1 VRFKMAQNYKI
12 IVEYDG
18 SNYSGWQIQKN
29 TSQTIQQKLEQTLS
43 KINKNRVQITGAGRT
58 DAGVHAAGQ
67 TANFFLDVDI
77 PLAKIPIAL
86 NTELPDDIICKKAE
100 KVDQDF
106 HARYDARGKKY
117 RYRIL
122 NSNFNSVFVRNFVY
136 NVYKKL
142 DLELM
147 QKAANIFE
155 GCHDFASFC
164 AAGSSVESTVR
175 EIYSLD
181 VYTAE
186 DAEIWIDVVGN
197 GFLYNMIRIL
207 AGTLIE
213 TGLGKRTLPEL
224 EDILQSCDRNN
235 AGFTA
240 PAQGLTLMKV
250 LYD

>member
-1 VRFKMAQNYKI
+1 Q
-12 IVEYDG
+12 
-18 SNYSGWQIQKN
+18 N
-29 TSQTIQQKLEQTLS
+29 TSKTIQQKVEEALI
-43 KINKNRVQITGAGRT
+43 KINQKKVSIIGSGRT

-86 NTELPDDIICKKAE
+86 NTELPADIICKKAE
-100 KVDQDF
+100 KVDKNF
-106 HARYDARGKKY
+106 HSRYDARGKKY

-136 NVYKKL
+136 NVYKSL
-142 DLELM
+142 DLKLM
-147 QKAANIFE
+147 QKAAIIFE
-155 GCHDFASFC
+155 GCHDFAAFC
-164 AAGSSVESTVR
+164 AAGSSVKSTVR

-181 VYTAE
+181 IYAA
-186 DAEIWIDVVGN
+186 DNNEIWIDVVGN

-213 TGLGKRTLPEL
+213 TGLGKRTLSEL
-224 EDILQSCDRNN
+224 KYILQSCDRNN

-240 PAQGLTLMKV
+240 PAQGLTLMEV
-250 LYD
+250 FYN

>member
-1 VRFKMAQNYKI
+1 MKQNYKI
-12 IVEYDG
+12 IIEYDG

-29 TSQTIQQKLEQTLS
+29 TSQTIQQKLENALT
-43 KINKNRVQITGAGRT
+43 KINKKRVRITGAGRT

-77 PLAKIPIAL
+77 PPHKIPIAL
-86 NTELPDDIICKKAE
+86 NSELPADIICKKAE
-100 KVDQDF
+100 KVEEDF

-142 DLELM
+142 DIKIM
-147 QKAANIFE
+147 QKAANVFV
-155 GCHDFASFC
+155 GSHDFAAFC

-181 VYTAE
+181 LYAA
-186 DAEIWIDVVGN
+186 DNGEIWIDVMGN

-213 TGLGKRTLPEL
+213 TGLGKRSLSEMKY
-224 EDILQSCDRNN
+224 ILQSCDRNN

-240 PAQGLTLMKV
+240 PAQGLTLLEV
-250 LYD
+250 FYG

>member
-1 VRFKMAQNYKI
+1 MKQNYKI

-29 TSQTIQQKLEQTLS
+29 TRQTIQQKLEEALT
-43 KINKNRVQITGAGRT
+43 KINKKRVQVTGAGRT

-77 PLAKIPIAL
+77 PTEKIPIAL
-86 NTELPDDIICKKAE
+86 NTELPADIICKKAI
-100 KVDQDF
+100 KVEADF

-136 NVYKKL
+136 NVYQKL
-142 DLELM
+142 DLKVM
-147 QKAANIFE
+147 QRAAKIFE
-155 GCHDFASFC
+155 GSHDFASFC
-164 AAGSSVESTVR
+164 SAGSSVESTVR
-175 EIYSLD
+175 KVNSIELYQ
-181 VYTAE
+181 AE
-186 DAEIWIDVVGN
+186 DGEIWVDVIGN

-213 TGLGKRTLPEL
+213 TGLGKRTLSEM
-224 EDILQSCDRNN
+224 EYILQSCDRSN

-250 LYD
+250 FYD

>member
-1 VRFKMAQNYKI
+1 MSQNYRI

-18 SNYSGWQIQKN
+18 NNYSGWQIQKN
-29 TSQTIQQKLEQTLS
+29 TRETIQQKLEEAIA
-43 KINKNRVQITGAGRT
+43 KINKSRVKVIGAGRT

-67 TANFFLDVDI
+67 SANFFLDVDI
-77 PLAKIPIAL
+77 PVPKIPIAI
-86 NTELPDDIICKKAE
+86 NTELPADIICKKAE
-100 KVDQDF
+100 KVDKNF

-142 DLELM
+142 DLEIM
-147 QKAANIFE
+147 KKAASIFE

-164 AAGSSVESTVR
+164 ASGSSVDSTVR
-175 EIYSLD
+175 KISSIDLYK
-181 VYTAE
+181 AE
-186 DAEIWIDVVGN
+186 NGEIWIDVVGN

-213 TGLGKRTLPEL
+213 TGLGKRTLLEL
-224 EDILQSCDRNN
+224 KNILQSCDRRN

-240 PAQGLTLMKV
+240 PAQGLTLIEV
-250 LYD
+250 FYD

>member
-1 VRFKMAQNYKI
+1 MIDNYKI
-12 IVEYDG
+12 TLEYDG
-18 SNYSGWQIQKN
+18 SNYSGWQIQEN
-29 TSQTIQQKLEQTLS
+29 TSETIQQKVEEALT
-43 KINKNRVQITGAGRT
+43 KINQKEVSIIGAGRT

-77 PLAKIPIAL
+77 PLHKIPIAL
-86 NTELPDDIICKKAE
+86 NTELPADIICKKAE
-100 KVDQDF
+100 KVKQDF

-142 DLELM
+142 DLEIM
-147 QKAANIFE
+147 QKAARHFE

-164 AAGSSVESTVR
+164 AAGSSVDSTVR

-181 VYTAE
+181 LYTAE
-186 DAEIWIDVVGN
+186 NDEIWIDVIGN

-213 TGLGKRTLPEL
+213 TGLGKRTLAEM
-224 EDILQSCDRNN
+224 EYILQSCDRNN

-240 PAQGLTLMKV
+240 PAQGLTLIKV
-250 LYD
+250 FYD

>member
-1 VRFKMAQNYKI
+1 MEQNYKI

-29 TSQTIQQKLEQTLS
+29 TGQTIQQKLENALT
-43 KINKNRVQITGAGRT
+43 KINKKRVQITGAGRT
-58 DAGVHAAGQ
+58 DAGGHAAGQ
-67 TANFFLDVDI
+67 SANFFLDVDI
-77 PLAKIPIAL
+77 PVKKIPIAL
-86 NTELPDDIICKKAE
+86 NTELPADIICKKAE

-117 RYRIL
+117 RYRLL

-142 DLELM
+142 DLKAM
-147 QKAANIFE
+147 QSAAKIFE
-155 GCHDFASFC
+155 GSHDFASFC

-175 EIYSLD
+175 EIYSIDLYPAD
-181 VYTAE
+181 NG
-186 DAEIWIDVVGN
+186 EIWIDVMGN

-213 TGLGKRTLPEL
+213 TGLGKKTLSEM
-224 EDILQSCDRNN
+224 EYILQSCDRNN

-250 LYD
+250 FYN

>member
-1 VRFKMAQNYKI
+1 MGQNYKI

-29 TSQTIQQKLEQTLS
+29 TRQTIQQKLEEALT
-43 KINKNRVQITGAGRT
+43 KINKKRVQVTGAGRT

-67 TANFFLDVDI
+67 AANFFLDVEI
-77 PLAKIPIAL
+77 PVNKIPIAL
-86 NTELPDDIICKKAE
+86 NTELPADIICKKAE
-100 KVDQDF
+100 KVEQDF
-106 HARYDARGKKY
+106 HARYDSRGKKY

-142 DLELM
+142 DLEIM
-147 QKAANIFE
+147 QKAAEHFE

-164 AAGSSVESTVR
+164 AAGSSVDSTVR
-175 EIYSLD
+175 EINSLD
-181 VYTAE
+181 LYAA
-186 DAEIWIDVVGN
+186 DNNEIWIDVIGN

-213 TGLGKRTLPEL
+213 TGLGKRTLSEL
-224 EDILQSCDRNN
+224 EYILQSCDRNN

-240 PAQGLTLMKV
+240 PAQGLTLIKV
-250 LYD
+250 FYD

>member
-1 VRFKMAQNYKI
+1 MKQNYKI

-18 SNYSGWQIQKN
+18 NNYSGWQVQKN
-29 TSQTIQQKLEQTLS
+29 TSQTIQQKLENALTR
-43 KINKNRVQITGAGRT
+43 INKKRVRITGAGRT

-77 PLAKIPIAL
+77 PAHKIPIAL
-86 NTELPDDIICKKAE
+86 NSELPADIICKKAE
-100 KVDQDF
+100 KVDEDF
-106 HARYDARGKKY
+106 HSRFDARGKKY

-142 DLELM
+142 DIEIM
-147 QKAANIFE
+147 QRAAKVFE
-155 GCHDFASFC
+155 GSHDFAAFC
-164 AAGSSVESTVR
+164 AAGSSAESTVR

-181 VYTAE
+181 LYAA
-186 DAEIWIDVVGN
+186 DNGEIWIDVIGN

-213 TGLGKRTLPEL
+213 TGLGKRTLSEL
-224 EDILQSCDRNN
+224 EFILQSCDRNN

-240 PAQGLTLMKV
+240 PAQGLTLIEV
-250 LYD
+250 FYD

>member
-1 VRFKMAQNYKI
+1 MGQNYKI

-29 TSQTIQQKLEQTLS
+29 TSKTIQQKLEEALT
-43 KINKNRVQITGAGRT
+43 KINKDRVQITGAGRT

-67 TANFFLDVDI
+67 SANFFLDVDI
-77 PLAKIPIAL
+77 PVGKIPIAL
-86 NTELPDDIICKKAE
+86 NTELPADIICKKAE

-142 DLELM
+142 DLKVM
-147 QKAANIFE
+147 QRAAEIFE
-155 GCHDFASFC
+155 GSHDFASFC

-175 EIYSLD
+175 EIYSIDLYSAD
-181 VYTAE
+181 
-186 DAEIWIDVVGN
+186 DGEIWIDVMGN

-213 TGLGKRTLPEL
+213 TGLGKRTLSEM
-224 EDILQSCDRNN
+224 EYILQSRDRNN

-250 LYD
+250 FYD

>member
-1 VRFKMAQNYKI
+1 MRQNYKI

-18 SNYSGWQIQKN
+18 TNYSGWQIQKN
-29 TSQTIQQKLEQTLS
+29 TSQTIQQKIEQTLT

-67 TANFFLDVDI
+67 TANFFLDVEI

-147 QKAANIFE
+147 QKATNIFE

-181 VYTAE
+181 IYPAE

-213 TGLGKRTLPEL
+213 AGLGKRTLSEL
-224 EDILQSCDRNN
+224 KYILQSCDRNN

-240 PAQGLTLMKV
+240 PAQGLTLIKV

>member
-1 VRFKMAQNYKI
+1 MGQNYKI
-12 IVEYDG
+12 ILEYDG
-18 SNYSGWQIQKN
+18 TNYSGWQIQKN
-29 TSQTIQQKLEQTLS
+29 TRQTIQQKLENALS

-86 NTELPDDIICKKAE
+86 NTELPADIICKKAE
-100 KVDQDF
+100 KVDQNF
-106 HARYDARGKKY
+106 HSRYDARGKKY

-142 DLELM
+142 DLEIM
-147 QKAANIFE
+147 QKAAKYFE
-155 GCHDFASFC
+155 GCHDFAAFC
-164 AAGSSVESTVR
+164 AAGSSVKSTVR

-181 VYTAE
+181 IYAA
-186 DAEIWIDVVGN
+186 DNNEIWIDVVGN

-213 TGLGKRTLPEL
+213 TGLGKRTLSEL
-224 EDILQSCDRNN
+224 KYILQSCDRNN

-240 PAQGLTLMKV
+240 PAQGLTLIEV
-250 LYD
+250 FYD

>member
-1 VRFKMAQNYKI
+1 MRQNYKI

-18 SNYSGWQIQKN
+18 GNYSGWQIQKN
-29 TSQTIQQKLEQTLS
+29 TSQTIQQKLEESLT
-43 KINKNRVQITGAGRT
+43 KINKDRVQVTGAGRT

-67 TANFFLDVDI
+67 SANFFLDVDI
-77 PLAKIPIAL
+77 PLNKIPIAL
-86 NTELPDDIICKKAE
+86 NTELPADIICKKAE
-100 KVDQDF
+100 KVDEDF

-142 DLELM
+142 DLKVM
-147 QKAANIFE
+147 QRAAEIFE
-155 GCHDFASFC
+155 GSHDFASFC

-175 EIYSLD
+175 KIYSLD
-181 VYTAE
+181 LYRAE
-186 DAEIWIDVVGN
+186 DGEIWIDVIGN

-213 TGLGKRTLPEL
+213 TGLGKRTLSEL
-224 EDILQSCDRNN
+224 EYILQSCDRNN

-240 PAQGLTLMKV
+240 PAQGLTLIKV
-250 LYD
+250 FYD

>member
-1 VRFKMAQNYKI
+1 MRQNYKI

-18 SNYSGWQIQKN
+18 NNYSGWQIQKN
-29 TSQTIQQKLEQTLS
+29 TEQTIQQKLEESLTT
-43 KINKNRVQITGAGRT
+43 INKAGVQITGAGRT

-77 PLAKIPIAL
+77 PPAKIPIAL
-86 NTELPDDIICKKAE
+86 NTELPADIICKKAE
-100 KVDQDF
+100 KVESDF

-142 DLELM
+142 DLEIM
-147 QKAANIFE
+147 QRAAEIFE
-155 GCHDFASFC
+155 GRHDFAAFC

-175 EIYSLD
+175 KIYSLD
-181 VYTAE
+181 IYTA
-186 DAEIWIDVVGN
+186 DNGEIWIDVIGN

-213 TGLGKRTLPEL
+213 TGLGKRTLSEL
-224 EDILQSCDRNN
+224 EFILQSCDRNN

-240 PAQGLTLMKV
+240 PAQGLTLMEV
-250 LYD
+250 FYD

>member
-1 VRFKMAQNYKI
+1 MEQNYKI

-29 TSQTIQQKLEQTLS
+29 TGQTIQQKLENALT
-43 KINKNRVQITGAGRT
+43 KINKKRVQITGAGRT

-67 TANFFLDVDI
+67 SANFFLDVDI
-77 PLAKIPIAL
+77 PVKKIPIAL
-86 NTELPDDIICKKAE
+86 NTELPADIICKKAE

-117 RYRIL
+117 RYRLL

-142 DLELM
+142 DLKAM
-147 QKAANIFE
+147 QSAAKIFE
-155 GCHDFASFC
+155 GSHDFASFC

-175 EIYSLD
+175 EIYSIDLYPAD
-181 VYTAE
+181 NG
-186 DAEIWIDVVGN
+186 EIWIDVMGN

-213 TGLGKRTLPEL
+213 TGLGKKTLSEM
-224 EDILQSCDRNN
+224 EYILQSCDRNN

-250 LYD
+250 FYN

>member
-1 VRFKMAQNYKI
+1 MEQNYKI

-29 TSQTIQQKLEQTLS
+29 TKQTIQQKLENALT
-43 KINKNRVQITGAGRT
+43 KINKKRVQITGAGRT

-67 TANFFLDVDI
+67 SANFFLDVDI
-77 PLAKIPIAL
+77 PVKKIPIAL
-86 NTELPDDIICKKAE
+86 NTELPADIICKKAE

-117 RYRIL
+117 RYRLL

-142 DLELM
+142 DLKAM
-147 QKAANIFE
+147 QSAAKIFE
-155 GCHDFASFC
+155 GSHDFASFC

-175 EIYSLD
+175 EIYSIDLYPAD
-181 VYTAE
+181 NG
-186 DAEIWIDVVGN
+186 EIWIDVMGN

-213 TGLGKRTLPEL
+213 TGLGKKTLSEM
-224 EDILQSCDRNN
+224 EYILQSCDRNN

-250 LYD
+250 FYN

>member
-1 VRFKMAQNYKI
+1 MGQNYKI

-29 TSQTIQQKLEQTLS
+29 TRQTIQQKLEEALTI
-43 KINKNRVQITGAGRT
+43 INKDRVPVTGAGRT

-67 TANFFLDVDI
+67 SANFFLDVDI
-77 PLAKIPIAL
+77 PTNKIPIAL
-86 NTELPDDIICKKAE
+86 NTELPADIICKKAE
-100 KVDQDF
+100 KVDEDF

-142 DLELM
+142 DLKVM
-147 QKAANIFE
+147 QQGAEIFE
-155 GCHDFASFC
+155 GSHDFASFC

-175 EIYSLD
+175 EIHSLD
-181 VYTAE
+181 LYPA
-186 DAEIWIDVVGN
+186 DDGEIWIDVIGN

-213 TGLGKRTLPEL
+213 TGLGKRTLSEL
-224 EDILQSCDRNN
+224 EYILQSCDRNN

-240 PAQGLTLMKV
+240 PAQGLTLMEV
-250 LYD
+250 FYD

>member
-1 VRFKMAQNYKI
+1 MGQNYKI

-29 TSQTIQQKLEQTLS
+29 TRQTIQQKLEDALT
-43 KINKNRVQITGAGRT
+43 KINKSRVQVTGAGRT

-67 TANFFLDVDI
+67 SANFFLDVDI
-77 PLAKIPIAL
+77 PLHKIPIAL
-86 NTELPDDIICKKAE
+86 NTELPADIICKKAE

-142 DLELM
+142 DLEIM
-147 QKAANIFE
+147 QKAAEYFE
-155 GCHDFASFC
+155 GCHDFAAFC
-164 AAGSSVESTVR
+164 AAGSSVDSTVR
-175 EIYSLD
+175 EIHSLD
-181 VYTAE
+181 IYAA
-186 DAEIWIDVVGN
+186 DNNEIWMDVIGN

-213 TGLGKRTLPEL
+213 TGLGKRTLSEL
-224 EDILQSCDRNN
+224 DYILQSCDRNN

-240 PAQGLTLMKV
+240 PAQGLTLIEV
-250 LYD
+250 FYD